1 MAQETLNSL
10 IQVMFTLSLPEQEK
24 VIAEM
29 QANVRRLSSLG
40 VSDSVREHLIASAEE
55 GITEIKRGECFT
67 NEEVFERMNERLEQ
81 SYAMVL

>member
-29 QANVRRLSSLG
+29 QANVRRLSSQR

-55 GITEIKRGECFT
+55 GIMEIKRGECFT
-67 NEEVFERMNERLEQ
+67 NEEVLGRMSERLEQ
-81 SYAMVL
+81 SYAMAL